1 MHPSIGLGHFRVAI
15 DHVHIARMRYWG
27 DFSDLLGKT
36 MKEFVALLPGVI
48 FGFLLGVI
56 AAMVAVAAAF
66 TFL

>member
-1 MHPSIGLGHFRVAI
+1 
-15 DHVHIARMRYWG
+15 MRYWG

-36 MKEFVALLPGVI
+36 MKEFVAFLPGVI

-56 AAMVAVAAAF
+56 AAMFFAAAAL